1 MWDQRQFIDR
11 LMQLQEE
18 SQLSSQKLSYH
29 LGHGPSYINNIINGK
44 NLPTMKNFFEMCDF
58 FKITPGIFFS
68 PEETAPI
75 HSQKLIRVSRDL
87 RADQLDHLIAIMED
101 LGRCQP

>member
-29 LGHGPSYINNIINGK
+29 L
-44 NLPTMKNFFEMCDF
+44 
-58 FKITPGIFFS
+58 
-68 PEETAPI
+68 
-75 HSQKLIRVSRDL
+75 KLLKDCG
-87 RADQLDHLIAIMED
+87 AI
-101 LGRCQP
+101 